1 MGLPQRG
8 AGLPLCLVEGIWTMR
23 RFAIL
28 VALCCIS
35 VLAQAKGV
43 PFAVESFGKAQE
55 LSKIGSKHTLVFYTA
70 DN

>member
-1 MGLPQRG
+1 MK
-8 AGLPLCLVEGIWTMR
+8 

-55 LSKIGSKHTLVFYTA
+55 LSKSGSKHTLVFYTA